1 MTHLAVCISG
11 HVSHERIAGNVG
23 DILAGYA
30 KAFSRFEAHDYFLSL
45 SFSDQNGQNL
55 AEQLVRQLAPKAYRL
70 APDSPV
76 KLPATFS
83 GKIEGNMANT
93 LKMFGKIREANNLKK
108 TYAKENGIVYTHA
121 VRSRPDM
128 IFIKRVTI
136 PLVLQLKLCDL
147 LIPTFPW
154 SKYKE
159 FPCAQTDW
167 YALGGNSSM
176 DRYADAERCI
186 EELVKAG
193 TLFHPE
199 TLLGKYLK
207 AQKLRIYNVKSP
219 CFFNTKNRKL
229 NGYR

>member
-1 MTHLAVCISG
+1 VTHLAVCISG

-93 LKMFGKIREANNLKK
+93 LKMFGKIREANEIKK
-108 TYAKENGIVYTHA
+108 AYAREKGIVYTHA

-128 IFIKRVTI
+128 IFVRRVVI
-136 PLVLQLKLCDL
+136 PLVLRLKFCDL
-147 LIPTFPW
+147 VIPSFPW
-154 SKYKE
+154 KYKE
-159 FPCAQTDW
+159 FPFAQTDW
-167 YALGGNSSM
+167 YALGRNSSM
-176 DRYADAERCI
+176 DRYANI
-186 EELVKAG
+186 ENHIEKLVKAG
-193 TLFHPE
+193 ILFHAE
-199 TLLGKYLK
+199 TLLGNYLK
-207 AQKLRIYNVKSP
+207 TQRLRVFNIKSP
-219 CFFNTKNRKL
+219 CYFNSKYQGM
-229 NGYR
+229 NGYRK

>member
-1 MTHLAVCISG
+1 M
-11 HVSHERIAGNVG
+11 EGNVG
-23 DILAGYA
+23 EILAGYA

-45 SFSDQNGQNL
+45 SFSDQNGQQL
-55 AEQLVRQLAPKAYRL
+55 AEQLVQQLAPKAYRL

-76 KLPATFS
+76 ELPATFS

-93 LKMFGKIREANNLKK
+93 LKMFGKIREANNLKMV
-108 TYAKENGIVYTHA
+108 YAKKSGIVYTHA
-121 VRSRPDM
+121 ARTRPDM
-128 IFIKRVTI
+128 IFVKRVII
-136 PLVLQLKLCDL
+136 PLILKLKLWDL

-159 FPCAQTDW
+159 FPYAQTDW
-167 YALGGNSSM
+167 YALGGNLSM
-176 DRYADAERCI
+176 DRYANAENYL

-199 TLLGKYLK
+199 TLLGNYLK
-207 AQKLRIYNVKSP
+207 AQRLRIYNIESP
-219 CFFNTKNRKL
+219 CYFNAKYQEL